1 MVNKGQTA
9 EKVVL
14 EVMRHFGYRRN
25 YQVAKYFDVTPQTLS
40 GWIKTGEIPP
50 KHMMKYTT
58 EILNVPAKKLS
69 SFDRQST
76 LNAGQITPVS
86 YTHLTLP
93 TNREV

>member
-58 EILNVPAKKLS
+58 EILNVPTKKLS
-69 SFDRQST
+69 SFDGQST
-76 LNAGQITPVS
+76 LNADQITQVDMGLKS
-86 YTHLTLP
+86 Q
-93 TNREV
+93 